1 MAELA
6 AINCPDFY
14 DNADSECLIDLKLL
28 KQHTAMKLIVLLLSS
43 ILFVSCVSKS
53 NDYTKDDIEP
63 AAEAFLSHGWIN
75 KYIDKGQH
83 ALFPAPCFQDIKK
96 TVPKKWWRFAI
107 EGLYY
112 QLPEKPDDGSID
124 TWLTTA
130 DSILLDTNV
139 HAFVQLIFGL
149 RLCSSGKY
157 DDALVRLQESYQL
170 SQLSGQLFRA
180 NDARRYMARCYLL
193 KGEYPTAVEILNEV
207 FEFLK
212 DKSDHF
218 HEVRKFETMLQLSY
232 VYNSCSEYE
241 KALYWIKKA
250 LHYVR
255 QFDHPG
261 QEVIAEESMATIF
274 LNLNM
279 PDSAFLLLKKAQT
292 QRLAFQIKHDTA
304 SGQYL
309 LGKTL
314 FMLGRCQEALP
325 MLKRAESG
333 NLENANGLKI
343 AEIKTAIADCMQLLG
358 SSDSAMHYYR
368 QALTLS
374 PVQSDQAKI
383 HRKIAELCARRGQYQ
398 QALNHHQM
406 GARCF
411 SDFFSPEKDRALGKI
426 EAYSTLDYPKKRL
439 EKLKKS
445 HNNQRFLLVFL
456 GCSLFI
462 GSGVVLILLRR
473 QHQKRR
479 DLKNQQV
486 VQQQHLERVSAS
498 LNQKDAELS
507 EAQHLLALKNQL
519 IQALE
524 QKMGSS
530 TLDAPMRML
539 TKKDW
544 LAFQQSFET
553 QFPDF
558 IARLRA
564 RFVQI
569 TSTDIRLFILIKI
582 GLDSRC
588 IAAISGISV
597 ESVYRGRT
605 RLRKKLGLD
614 NSENLENFIELF

>member
-1 MAELA
+1 L
-6 AINCPDFY
+6 
-14 DNADSECLIDLKLL
+14 
-28 KQHTAMKLIVLLLSS
+28 
-43 ILFVSCVSKS
+43 
-53 NDYTKDDIEP
+53 
-63 AAEAFLSHGWIN
+63 
-75 KYIDKGQH
+75 DK
-83 ALFPAPCFQDIKK
+83 
-96 TVPKKWWRFAI
+96 
-107 EGLYY
+107 
-112 QLPEKPDDGSID
+112 
-124 TWLTTA
+124 
-130 DSILLDTNV
+130 NV
-139 HAFVQLIFGL
+139 HAFVQLIFGS

-157 DDALVRLQESYQL
+157 DDALVRFQESYQL

-193 KGEYPTAVEILNEV
+193 KGEYPIAVEILNEV

-218 HEVRKFETMLQLSY
+218 HQVRKFETMLQLSY
-232 VYNSCSEYE
+232 VYNSCAEYE
-241 KALYWIKKA
+241 KALYWSKKA
-250 LHYVR
+250 FHYVR
-255 QFDHPG
+255 EFDHPG
-261 QEVIAEESMATIF
+261 QDVIAEESMATIF

-279 PDSAFLLLKKAQT
+279 PDSAFSLLKKAQT

-309 LGKTL
+309 FGKTL
-314 FMLGRCQEALP
+314 FMLGRYQEALP

-343 AEIKTAIADCMQLLG
+343 AEIKTAIADCMQLVG
-358 SSDSAMHYYR
+358 SSDSAMHYY
-368 QALTLS
+368 QLALTLS
-374 PVQSDQAKI
+374 PVQSDKAKI
-383 HRKIAELCARRGQYQ
+383 HHKIAELCARRGQYQ

-411 SDFFSPEKDRALGKI
+411 SGFFSPEKDRALGKI
-426 EAYSTLDYPKKRL
+426 EAYSMLGYPKKHI
-439 EKLKKS
+439 EKLKKNY
-445 HNNQRFLLVFL
+445 NNQQFLLVFL
-456 GCSLFI
+456 GCSLLI
-462 GSGVVLILLRR
+462 GSGVVLILSHR

-498 LNQKDAELS
+498 LNQKDAELG
-507 EAQHLLALKNQL
+507 EAHHLLALKNQL

-524 QKMGSS
+524 QEMGSS

-539 TKKDW
+539 TKKDR
-544 LAFQQSFET
+544 LSFQQSFET

-569 TSTDIRLFILIKI
+569 STTDIRLFILIKI
-582 GLDSRC
+582 GVDSRS

>member
-1 MAELA
+1 M
-6 AINCPDFY
+6 
-14 DNADSECLIDLKLL
+14 
-28 KQHTAMKLIVLLLSS
+28 KQIVLLLSS

-75 KYIDKGQH
+75 KYLDKGQY
-83 ALFPAPCFQDIKK
+83 ALFPASCFQDIKK
-96 TVPKKWWRFAI
+96 NVPKKWWRFAL

-112 QLPEKPDDGSID
+112 HLPEKPDDGSTDI
-124 TWLTTA
+124 WLTTA
-130 DSILLDTNV
+130 DSILLDKNV
-139 HAFVQLIFGL
+139 HGFVQMIFGL

-157 DDALVRLQESYQL
+157 DDALVRFQESYQL

-193 KGEYPTAVEILNEV
+193 KGEYPIAVEILNEV

-212 DKSDHF
+212 DKPDPF
-218 HEVRKFETMLQLSY
+218 HQVRKFETMLQLSY

-241 KALYWIKKA
+241 KALDWSKKA
-250 LHYVR
+250 FHYVR

-261 QEVIAEESMATIF
+261 QEVIVKESMATIF

-279 PDSAFLLLKKAQT
+279 PDSAFLLLKEAQT
-292 QRLAFQIKHDTA
+292 QRLAFQIRHDTA

-309 LGKTL
+309 FGKTL
-314 FMLGRCQEALP
+314 LMLGRCQEALP
-325 MLKRAESG
+325 MLKSAESG

-343 AEIKTAIADCMQLLG
+343 AEIKTAIADCMQLVG
-358 SSDSAMHYYR
+358 SSDSAMYYYR

-374 PVQSDQAKI
+374 PVQSDKAKI
-383 HRKIAELCARRGQYQ
+383 HHKIAELCALRGQYQ
-398 QALNHHQM
+398 QALYHHQM

-411 SDFFSPEKDRALGKI
+411 SGFFSPEKDRTLGKI
-426 EAYSTLDYPKKRL
+426 EAYSALDYPKKHI
-439 EKLKKS
+439 EKLKKNY
-445 HNNQRFLLVFL
+445 NNQRLLLVFL
-456 GCSLFI
+456 GCSMLI
-462 GSGVVLILLRR
+462 GSGVVLILSHR
-473 QHQKRR
+473 QGQRRR
-479 DLKNQQV
+479 DLKNQQMV
-486 VQQQHLERVSAS
+486 LQQHLERVSAS

-507 EAQHLLALKNQL
+507 EAQYFLALKNQL

-524 QKMGSS
+524 QKTGSS
-530 TLDAPMRML
+530 ILDAPARML

-544 LAFQQSFET
+544 LTFQQSFET

-558 IARLRA
+558 ISRLRT

-569 TSTDIRLFILIKI
+569 SGTEIRLFILIKI
-582 GLDSRC
+582 GVDSRS
-588 IAAISGISV
+588 IADISGISV

-614 NSENLENFIELF
+614 NSENLETFIASF

>member
-53 NDYTKDDIEP
+53 NDYTNDDIEP

-83 ALFPAPCFQDIKK
+83 ALVPAPCFQDIKK
-96 TVPKKWWRFAI
+96 TLPKKWWRFAL

-112 QLPEKPDDGSID
+112 HLPEKPDDGSND

-130 DSILLDTNV
+130 DSILLDKNV
-139 HAFVQLIFGL
+139 HAFVQLIFGS

-157 DDALVRLQESYQL
+157 DDALVRFQESYQL
-170 SQLSGQLFRA
+170 SQHSGQLFRA

-193 KGEYPTAVEILNEV
+193 KGEYPIAVEILNEV

-218 HEVRKFETMLQLSY
+218 HQVRKFETMLQLSY
-232 VYNSCSEYE
+232 VYNSCAEYE
-241 KALYWIKKA
+241 KALYWSKKA
-250 LHYVR
+250 FHYVR
-255 QFDHPG
+255 EFDHPG

-279 PDSAFLLLKKAQT
+279 PDSAFSLLKKAQT

-309 LGKTL
+309 FGKTL
-314 FMLGRCQEALP
+314 FMLGRYQEALP

-343 AEIKTAIADCMQLLG
+343 AEIKTAIADCMQLVG
-358 SSDSAMHYYR
+358 SSDSAMHYY
-368 QALTLS
+368 QLALTLS
-374 PVQSDQAKI
+374 PVQSDKAKI
-383 HRKIAELCARRGQYQ
+383 HHKIAELCARRGQYQ

-411 SDFFSPEKDRALGKI
+411 SGFFSPEKDRALGKI
-426 EAYSTLDYPKKRL
+426 EAYSMLGYPKKHI
-439 EKLKKS
+439 EKLKKNY
-445 HNNQRFLLVFL
+445 NNQQFLLVFL
-456 GCSLFI
+456 GCSLLI
-462 GSGVVLILLRR
+462 GSGVVLILSHR

-498 LNQKDAELS
+498 LNQKDAELG
-507 EAQHLLALKNQL
+507 EAHHLLALKNQL

-524 QKMGSS
+524 QEMGSS

-539 TKKDW
+539 TKKDR
-544 LAFQQSFET
+544 LSFQQSFET

-569 TSTDIRLFILIKI
+569 STTDIRLFILIKI
-582 GLDSRC
+582 GVDSRS

>member
-112 QLPEKPDDGSID
+112 QLPEKPDDGSND

-218 HEVRKFETMLQLSY
+218 HQVRKFETMLQLSY

-343 AEIKTAIADCMQLLG
+343 AEIKTAIADCMQLVG

-544 LAFQQSFET
+544 LTFQQSFET

>member
-1 MAELA
+1 
-6 AINCPDFY
+6 
-14 DNADSECLIDLKLL
+14 
-28 KQHTAMKLIVLLLSS
+28 
-43 ILFVSCVSKS
+43 
-53 NDYTKDDIEP
+53 
-63 AAEAFLSHGWIN
+63 
-75 KYIDKGQH
+75 
-83 ALFPAPCFQDIKK
+83 
-96 TVPKKWWRFAI
+96 
-107 EGLYY
+107 
-112 QLPEKPDDGSID
+112 
-124 TWLTTA
+124 
-130 DSILLDTNV
+130 
-139 HAFVQLIFGL
+139 
-149 RLCSSGKY
+149 
-157 DDALVRLQESYQL
+157 
-170 SQLSGQLFRA
+170 
-180 NDARRYMARCYLL
+180 
-193 KGEYPTAVEILNEV
+193 
-207 FEFLK
+207 
-212 DKSDHF
+212 
-218 HEVRKFETMLQLSY
+218 MLQLSY
-232 VYNSCSEYE
+232 AYNSCSEYE

-343 AEIKTAIADCMQLLG
+343 AEIKTAIADCMQLVG

-507 EAQHLLALKNQL
+507 EAQHLLALKNQP

-544 LAFQQSFET
+544 LTFQQSFET

>member
-112 QLPEKPDDGSID
+112 QLPEKPDDGSND

-218 HEVRKFETMLQLSY
+218 HQVRKFETMLQLSY

-343 AEIKTAIADCMQLLG
+343 AEIKTAIADCMQLVG

>member
-1 MAELA
+1 
-6 AINCPDFY
+6 
-14 DNADSECLIDLKLL
+14 
-28 KQHTAMKLIVLLLSS
+28 
-43 ILFVSCVSKS
+43 
-53 NDYTKDDIEP
+53 
-63 AAEAFLSHGWIN
+63 
-75 KYIDKGQH
+75 
-83 ALFPAPCFQDIKK
+83 
-96 TVPKKWWRFAI
+96 
-107 EGLYY
+107 
-112 QLPEKPDDGSID
+112 
-124 TWLTTA
+124 
-130 DSILLDTNV
+130 
-139 HAFVQLIFGL
+139 
-149 RLCSSGKY
+149 
-157 DDALVRLQESYQL
+157 
-170 SQLSGQLFRA
+170 
-180 NDARRYMARCYLL
+180 
-193 KGEYPTAVEILNEV
+193 
-207 FEFLK
+207 
-212 DKSDHF
+212 
-218 HEVRKFETMLQLSY
+218 MLQLSY
-232 VYNSCSEYE
+232 VYNSCAEYE

-309 LGKTL
+309 FGKTL
-314 FMLGRCQEALP
+314 FMLGRYQEALP

-343 AEIKTAIADCMQLLG
+343 AEIKTAIADCMQLVG
-358 SSDSAMHYYR
+358 SSDSAMHYY
-368 QALTLS
+368 QLALTLS
-374 PVQSDQAKI
+374 PVQSDKAKI
-383 HRKIAELCARRGQYQ
+383 HHKIAELCARRGQYQ

-411 SDFFSPEKDRALGKI
+411 SGFFSPEKDRALGKI
-426 EAYSTLDYPKKRL
+426 EAYSMLGYPKKHI
-439 EKLKKS
+439 EKLKKNY
-445 HNNQRFLLVFL
+445 NNQQFLLVFL
-456 GCSLFI
+456 GCSLLI
-462 GSGVVLILLRR
+462 GSGVVLILSHR

-498 LNQKDAELS
+498 LNQKDADLG
-507 EAQHLLALKNQL
+507 EAHHLLALKNQL

-524 QKMGSS
+524 QEMGSS

-544 LAFQQSFET
+544 LSFQQSFET

-569 TSTDIRLFILIKI
+569 SGTDIRLFILIKI
-582 GLDSRC
+582 GVDSRS
-588 IAAISGISV
+588 IADISGISV

-614 NSENLENFIELF
+614 NAENLETFIALF

>member
-1 MAELA
+1 M
-6 AINCPDFY
+6 
-14 DNADSECLIDLKLL
+14 
-28 KQHTAMKLIVLLLSS
+28 KQIVLLLSS

-53 NDYTKDDIEP
+53 NDYPKDDLEP

-75 KYIDKGQH
+75 KYLDKGQH
-83 ALFPAPCFQDIKK
+83 ALFPASCFQDIKK
-96 TVPKKWWRFAI
+96 TVPKKWWRFAL

-112 QLPEKPDDGSID
+112 NLPEKPDDGSTD

-130 DSILLDTNV
+130 DSILLDKNV
-139 HAFVQLIFGL
+139 HAFVQLVFGS

-157 DDALVRLQESYQL
+157 DDALVRFQESYQL

-193 KGEYPTAVEILNEV
+193 KGEYPIAVEMLNEV

-212 DKSDHF
+212 DKPDPF
-218 HEVRKFETMLQLSY
+218 HQVRKFETMLQLSY
-232 VYNSCSEYE
+232 VYNSCAEYE
-241 KALYWIKKA
+241 KALYWSKKA
-250 LHYVR
+250 FHYVR
-255 QFDHPG
+255 EFDHPG
-261 QEVIAEESMATIF
+261 QEVIVEERMATIF

-279 PDSAFLLLKKAQT
+279 PDSAFLLLKEAQT

-309 LGKTL
+309 FGKTL

-374 PVQSDQAKI
+374 PVQSNQAKI
-383 HRKIAELCARRGQYQ
+383 HHKIAELYSLRGQYQ
-398 QALNHHQM
+398 QALYHHQM
-406 GARCF
+406 GTRCF
-411 SDFFSPEKDRALGKI
+411 SDFFSPEKDRTLGKI
-426 EAYSTLDYPKKRL
+426 EAYSTLDYQKKHI
-439 EKLKKS
+439 ENLKKNR
-445 HNNQRFLLVFL
+445 NNQWFLLVFL
-456 GCSLFI
+456 GCSLLI
-462 GSGVVLILLRR
+462 GSGFVLILSHR
-473 QHQKRR
+473 QGQKRR
-479 DLKNQQV
+479 DLENQQV
-486 VQQQHLERVSAS
+486 VQQQYLERVSAS

-507 EAQHLLALKNQL
+507 EAQHLLALKSQL
-519 IQALE
+519 IQE
-524 QKMGSS
+524 KKKKTGSS
-530 TLDAPMRML
+530 TLDVPIRIL

-544 LAFQQSFET
+544 LTFQQSFET

-558 IARLRA
+558 ISRLRA
-564 RFVQI
+564 GFVLI
-569 TSTDIRLFILIKI
+569 SGTDIRLFILIKI
-582 GLDSRC
+582 GVDSRS
-588 IAAISGISV
+588 IADISGISV

-605 RLRKKLGLD
+605 RLRKKLGLG
-614 NSENLENFIELF
+614 NSENLETFIALF

>member
-1 MAELA
+1 M
-6 AINCPDFY
+6 
-14 DNADSECLIDLKLL
+14 
-28 KQHTAMKLIVLLLSS
+28 KQIVLLLSS
-43 ILFVSCVSKS
+43 ILFVSCVLKS

-75 KYIDKGQH
+75 KYLDKGQH
-83 ALFPAPCFQDIKK
+83 ALFPASCFQDIKK
-96 TVPKKWWRFAI
+96 TVPKKWWRFAL

-112 QLPEKPDDGSID
+112 HLPEKPDDGSTD

-130 DSILLDTNV
+130 DSILLDKNV
-139 HAFVQLIFGL
+139 HAFVQLIFGS

-157 DDALVRLQESYQL
+157 DDALVRFQESYQL

-193 KGEYPTAVEILNEV
+193 KGEYPIAIEILNEV

-212 DKSDHF
+212 DKSDFF
-218 HEVRKFETMLQLSY
+218 HQVRKFETMLQLSY
-232 VYNSCSEYE
+232 VYNSCAEYE
-241 KALYWIKKA
+241 KALYWSKKA
-250 LHYVR
+250 FHYVR
-255 QFDHPG
+255 EFDHPG
-261 QEVIAEESMATIF
+261 QEVIVEERMATIF

-279 PDSAFLLLKKAQT
+279 PDSAFLLLKEAQT

-309 LGKTL
+309 FGKTL

-374 PVQSDQAKI
+374 PVQSNQAKI
-383 HRKIAELCARRGQYQ
+383 HHKIAELYSLRGQYQ
-398 QALNHHQM
+398 QALYHHQM

-411 SDFFSPEKDRALGKI
+411 SDFFSPEKDRTLGKI
-426 EAYSTLDYPKKRL
+426 EAYSTLDYQKKHI
-439 EKLKKS
+439 ENLKKNR
-445 HNNQRFLLVFL
+445 NNQRFLLVFL
-456 GCSLFI
+456 GCSLLI
-462 GSGVVLILLRR
+462 GSGFVLILSHR
-473 QHQKRR
+473 QGQKRR
-479 DLKNQQV
+479 DLENQQV
-486 VQQQHLERVSAS
+486 VQQQYLERVSVS

-524 QKMGSS
+524 QKTGSS
-530 TLDAPMRML
+530 TLDAPIRML

-544 LAFQQSFET
+544 LTFQQSFET

-558 IARLRA
+558 ISRLRA
-564 RFVQI
+564 RFVLI
-569 TSTDIRLFILIKI
+569 SGTDIRLFILIKI
-582 GLDSRC
+582 GVDSRS
-588 IAAISGISV
+588 IADISGISV

-614 NSENLENFIELF
+614 NSENLETFIALFSMPQVLT

>member
-1 MAELA
+1 
-6 AINCPDFY
+6 
-14 DNADSECLIDLKLL
+14 
-28 KQHTAMKLIVLLLSS
+28 MKLIVLLLSS

-112 QLPEKPDDGSID
+112 QLPEKPDDGSND

-218 HEVRKFETMLQLSY
+218 HQVRKFETMLQLSY

-343 AEIKTAIADCMQLLG
+343 AEIKTAIADCMQLVG

-544 LAFQQSFET
+544 LTFQQSFET

>member
-1 MAELA
+1 
-6 AINCPDFY
+6 
-14 DNADSECLIDLKLL
+14 
-28 KQHTAMKLIVLLLSS
+28 MKLIVLLLSS

-112 QLPEKPDDGSID
+112 QLPEKPDDGSND

-333 NLENANGLKI
+333 NLENTNGLKI

-383 HRKIAELCARRGQYQ
+383 HRKIAGLCARRGQYQ

-544 LAFQQSFET
+544 LTFQQSFET